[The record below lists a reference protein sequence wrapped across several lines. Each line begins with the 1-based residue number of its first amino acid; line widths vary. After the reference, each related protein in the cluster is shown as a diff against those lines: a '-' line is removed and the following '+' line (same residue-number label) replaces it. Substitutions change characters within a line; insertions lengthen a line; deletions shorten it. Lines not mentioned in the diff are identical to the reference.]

1 MNTNDWP
8 YSAAGPDSPKREEF
22 PRYMD
27 RFGENPRGVHATL
40 LLQNQHAFTPHT
52 LERAAYDSYLP
63 AFARLIPV
71 LLADYEQLAATNPL
85 KATLAAPIR
94 ELRDWDYRWSAD
106 SVPTTLAALWGD
118 ELWTVAKQDPEA
130 ENVSV
135 YDTMALDGRAAQRLG
150 TLASVC
156 ARLTQD
162 FGSWRVG
169 WGDVNRYQRVNGD
182 IVQAFQDAAPSQPI
196 PFTSSRWGSLASFGA
211 HRYPGTNKYY
221 GTNGNSFVAIVEFG
235 PRVSARAISIG
246 GESGH
251 PDSPHFADQVSR
263 YTNGTLRPVYFYPED
278 LIGHSERD
286 YHPE

>member
-1 MNTNDWP
+1 MSAYPGGMNLLQDRRIQI
-8 YSAAGPDSPKREEF
+8 AVGAG
-22 PRYMD
+22 
-27 RFGENPRGVHATL
+27 VAL
-40 LLQNQHAFTPHT
+40 LLA
-52 LERAAYDSYLP
+52 L
-63 AFARLIPV
+63 
-71 LLADYEQLAATNPL
+71 LLAVFAFFSSAQNNPF
-85 KATLAAPIR
+85 A
-94 ELRDWDYRWSAD
+94 SAND
-106 SVPTTLAALWGD
+106 VTWNS
-118 ELWTVAKQDPEA
+118 
-130 ENVSV
+130 
-135 YDTMALDGRAAQRLG
+135 LG
-150 TLASVC
+150 TNENDSMPL
-156 ARLTQD
+156 
-162 FGSWRVG
+162 G
-169 WGDVNRYQRVNGD
+169 NGD

-235 PRVSARAISIG
+235 PRISARAISIG